1 MTSIRTRLFF
11 ILMITT
17 GIVWTSAV
25 AWIYLSTRAEVE
37 RVLDARL
44 TEAARMVSSLITS
57 QEIDPRRAAQLPAGA
72 TILHTSY
79 DRQLSC
85 QIWALDGTL
94 VGRSDGAPSAPLTEG
109 RSGFSETSIDGE
121 LWRVYAIENKDLGMR
136 VLVGDNLRV
145 RDRLVGDVIKGLLL
159 PASLIM
165 PILAGL
171 IWLSVRKGLAPLSR
185 MAATLGRRDASD
197 LSPLPDMDA
206 PSEIRP
212 VIKSLNGLFG
222 RVSAARE
229 HERNFTAFA
238 AHELRTPI
246 AGLKTQ
252 AQVALGSD
260 DDTIQRNALQ
270 QIVVGVDR
278 TSRLVRQ
285 LTDITAAEAS
295 EALPQ
300 YGEMNVGHSLS
311 LLADELAPH
320 MPRGARV
327 SVSLQESLYDLWLKI
342 EPGLFMLAAR
352 NLLENALLHSPPSGV
367 VRCSATLDG
376 GVISIIFDDN
386 GPGIPEDEL
395 PRVKERFFRGRNK
408 TPVGSGLGLAIVD
421 LALSRAGGTMRLSNR
436 PEGGLRAEMRIV
448 CAVLGSSA
456 AIQMVSKHRPGLSL
470 DNSGAGDSHQCNA
483 TRTVN

>member
-57 QEIDPRRAAQLPAGA
+57 QEIDPRRAAQLPAGG
-72 TILHTSY
+72 TIQHTTY
-79 DRQLSC
+79 ERQLSC

-109 RSGFSETSIDGE
+109 RSGFSETNIDGE
-121 LWRVYAIENKDLGMR
+121 LWRVYAVENKDLGMR
-136 VLVGDNLRV
+136 VLVGDHLHV

-171 IWLSVRKGLAPLSR
+171 IWLSVRKGLAPLSQ
-185 MAATLGRRDASD
+185 MATTLGRRDASD

-260 DDTIQRNALQ
+260 DDTIRRNALQ

-295 EALPQ
+295 EPLSQ

-311 LLADELAPH
+311 LLANELAPH
-320 MPRGARV
+320 MPQGARV
-327 SVSLQESLYDLWLKI
+327 SLQENLYGLWLKI

-352 NLLENALLHSPPSGV
+352 NLLENALLHSPPFGV
-367 VRCSATLDG
+367 VRCSATLNDG
-376 GVISIIFDDN
+376 VASIIFDDD

-421 LALSRAGGTMRLSNR
+421 LALSRAGGTVRLSNR

-448 CAVLGSSA
+448 CAVPA
-456 AIQMVSKHRPGLSL
+456 ASTAPQRASKHRPGICL
-470 DNSGAGDSHQCNA
+470 DNSGADDNHH
-483 TRTVN
+483 RTALAP